1 MILLSDGVDWDT
13 GGELGHR
20 LKMSLKPRKRFLAY
34 VPIHLQCPDPPRL
47 MVLSCPNSPRVSRS
61 TPVDDTI
68 ISQWIHF
75 FKKSWLA
82 LFIANCKSKRL
93 CPFSC
98 PSIHP
103 SHLWPQKLSCFSIN
117 FQKLHEVWKGFFN
130 AVNLRATAT
139 FLLDLF
145 RSYGSTKATIK
156 LAQFGSWRKKTLL
169 TCGHKNSA
177 VF

>member
-1 MILLSDGVDWDT
+1 MFTHLIIYLIPLDGVDRNT
-13 GGELGHR
+13 GGESGHR
-20 LKMSLKPRKRFLAY
+20 LRIIFSAWETFLAY
-34 VPIHLQCPDPPRL
+34 VPIHLQCPNPPRL

-75 FKKSWLA
+75 FKNSWLA

-103 SHLWPQKLSCFSIN
+103 SHLWPQKLSCFLIN
-117 FQKLHEVWKGFFN
+117 FQKLHEVWKGFFKN
-130 AVNLRATAT
+130 HNLT
-139 FLLDLF
+139 
-145 RSYGSTKATIK
+145 STT
-156 LAQFGSWRKKTLL
+156 
-169 TCGHKNSA
+169 TC
-177 VF
+177 